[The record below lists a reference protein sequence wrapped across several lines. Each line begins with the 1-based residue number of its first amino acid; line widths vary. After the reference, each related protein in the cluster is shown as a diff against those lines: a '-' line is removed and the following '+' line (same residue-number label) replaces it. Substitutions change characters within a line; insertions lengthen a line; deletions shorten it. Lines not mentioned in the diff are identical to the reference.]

1 MKLLI
6 DGDGCP
12 VVDLTLSIADEY
24 RLEAWI
30 FCDTAHVINKESA
43 KTVTVAKGADS
54 VDFALLKE
62 VEKGDIV
69 ITQDYG
75 LASMV
80 LVKGGQAIRQDGLVY
95 TIDNIDNLLAERH
108 RSRLLRKEKVRV
120 KGPGKRMADD
130 NIKFSTALKGI
141 LGN

>member
-1 MKLLI
+1 MKILI

-30 FCDTAHVINKESA
+30 FCDTAHVINKERA

-108 RSRLLRKEKVRV
+108 RGRILRKEKVRV

-130 NIKFSTALKGI
+130 NTKFATALKGI